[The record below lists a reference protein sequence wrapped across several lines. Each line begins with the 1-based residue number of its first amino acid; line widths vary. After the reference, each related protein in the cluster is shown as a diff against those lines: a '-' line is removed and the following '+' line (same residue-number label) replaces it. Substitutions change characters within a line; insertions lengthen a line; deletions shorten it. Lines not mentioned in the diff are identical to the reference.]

1 MRFRGTRLVDNAL
14 NGFQHAILASGSL
27 LFPVTLMAA
36 IGASASETGMVVSMT
51 ALVLG
56 VASMLQFTRLGT
68 GHLTAMHANPI
79 YLALLISLGRA
90 GGWPLICGMTV
101 FGGAVKIGFSSI
113 LPRIRNLFP
122 PQVCGIVI
130 FLNGLG
136 LADIAISCCLGLRHG
151 ASWVQLPNIAIASM
165 IFLLLAGLSI
175 QTRFE
180 ILRQYSLA
188 IAIVTGYALCALT
201 GQLPLPSGYA
211 AAPLLAMPSFSLPR
225 LSFAWGAALPFLL
238 ITMASTAD
246 LMGVLV
252 TYQKAEQ
259 GDEFT
264 EPDMKSISR
273 GLRVTG
279 GASLVAGMLGGMT
292 TSTGTSNASYCLAIK
307 KVPSK
312 STPFFAFFLLI
323 LAFMPKA
330 IGLLTAMPEPVSG
343 ALLLFMGSFMICTGI
358 SMMATYLM
366 STEKILVVGLSI
378 IGASGIPRLALVR
391 EASSIST
398 QTLFGSSVAAG
409 SLLAIMLTLVVNLTC
424 PSKRSLRCSSGLAS
438 LPKLM
443 DFFERC
449 SRRWSLNKTLYYRS
463 RQVVGELGE
472 LISRQLP
479 PETPCVWS
487 LAKTEK
493 ELVLTLR
500 VQQGHIHLPDAQPA
514 QDLEHVADDI
524 EHLDRLCASLIRGNC
539 DSLDIMD
546 TDRSSDTI
554 ELRWSMQ
561 PPQ

>member
-1 MRFRGTRLVDNAL
+1 
-14 NGFQHAILASGSL
+14 
-27 LFPVTLMAA
+27 
-36 IGASASETGMVVSMT
+36 
-51 ALVLG
+51 
-56 VASMLQFTRLGT
+56 
-68 GHLTAMHANPI
+68 
-79 YLALLISLGRA
+79 
-90 GGWPLICGMTV
+90 
-101 FGGAVKIGFSSI
+101 
-113 LPRIRNLFP
+113 
-122 PQVCGIVI
+122 
-130 FLNGLG
+130 
-136 LADIAISCCLGLRHG
+136 
-151 ASWVQLPNIAIASM
+151 VQLPNIAIAST
-165 IFLLLAGLSI
+165 IFLLLAVLSI
-175 QTRFE
+175 QTRLE

-188 IAIVTGYALCALT
+188 IAIVMGYAICALT
-201 GQLPLPSGYA
+201 GHLPLPSGYA

-225 LSFAWGAALPFLL
+225 MSFAWGAALPFLL

-259 GDEFT
+259 GDKFT

-273 GLRVTG
+273 GLCVTG
-279 GASLVAGMLGGMT
+279 GASLLAGVLGGMT

-312 STPFFAFFLLI
+312 STPFLAFFLLS

-330 IGLLTAMPEPVSG
+330 IGLLTAIPEPVSG

-358 SMMATYLM
+358 SMMAAYLM

-378 IGASGIPRLALVR
+378 IGASGIPRLALIR

-409 SLLAIMLTLVVNLTC
+409 SFLAIMLTLLVNLTC

-438 LPKLM
+438 LTRLM

-449 SRRWSLNKTLYYRS
+449 SRRWSLNKRLYYRS

-479 PETPCVWS
+479 PETACVWS
-487 LAKTEK
+487 LARTDR
-493 ELVLTLR
+493 ELVLSLT
-500 VQQGHIHLPDAQPA
+500 VQQGHIHLPEEQPA
-514 QDLEHVADDI
+514 QDLEYVADDI
-524 EHLDRLCASLIRGNC
+524 EHLDRLCARLIRGNC
-539 DSLDIMD
+539 DSLCIMD
-546 TDRSSDTI
+546 TNRSSDTI

-561 PPQ
+561 PPQS